1 MTIHNFLNTMIPD
14 KWYKMPDNDTFHNLE
29 YYLRRH
35 FNRTL
40 VRNLKGDKI
49 KRLIVTKCNNCGHTQ

>member
-1 MTIHNFLNTMIPD
+1 MTIHNFLKTMKPD
-14 KWYKMPDNDTFHNLE
+14 KWYRMPDNSTFHNLE

-49 KRLIVTKCNNCGHTQ
+49 KRLIVTKCINCGKYQ

>member
-1 MTIHNFLNTMIPD
+1 MKPD
-14 KWYKMPDNDTFHNLE
+14 KWYRMPDNSTFHNLE

-49 KRLIVTKCNNCGHTQ
+49 KRLIVTKCINCGKYQ

>member
-1 MTIHNFLNTMIPD
+1 MIPD

-29 YYLRRH
+29 YYLRRR

-40 VRNLKGDKI
+40 IRSGLYI
-49 KRLIVTKCNNCGHTQ
+49 MRLRVTKCNNCGHLQ